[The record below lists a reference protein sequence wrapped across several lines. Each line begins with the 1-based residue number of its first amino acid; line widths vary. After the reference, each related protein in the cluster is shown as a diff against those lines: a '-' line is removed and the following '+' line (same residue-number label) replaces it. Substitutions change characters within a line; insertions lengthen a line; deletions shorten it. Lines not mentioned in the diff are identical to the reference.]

1 MRTVTDCQML
11 EMERNVLEVLKKQSR
26 TFREQLEQDYRR
38 RALDT
43 HLRSVR
49 EFASLP
55 DDFINELRERVEL
68 VSFEPGDVISRQ
80 GEPADSFYLIRLGF
94 VRVSQQHPGGEIV
107 LQNRDYS
114 QRPYWR
120 FFDKDTYPLKEIDG
134 LTDTVRVVPGG
145 SSVRR
150 GVYLG
155 PRVVIMP
162 PSYINVGAY
171 VGEGTMVD
179 SHVLVGS
186 CAQIGRRVHLSAGT
200 QIGGVLEP
208 AGALPVIVEDDV
220 FISGQCGLFEGVLI
234 KRRAVLSAG
243 VILTGSTP
251 VYDLVRETIYRRS
264 ETDPLI
270 IPEGAVVIP
279 GARPAEGYFARSHQ
293 LMMAAPLIVKYRD
306 DQTDARTTLEMT
318 LR

>member
-1 MRTVTDCQML
+1 MRLGDL
-11 EMERNVLEVLKKQSR
+11 IARI
-26 TFREQLEQDYRR
+26 EQLYDATSIEGD
-38 RALDT
+38 
-43 HLRSVR
+43 
-49 EFASLP
+49 
-55 DDFINELRERVEL
+55 ELRERARAV
-68 VSFEPGDVISRQ
+68 FEEFICLLDQGKVRAAEPEGDRWVVHSWVKKGI
-80 GEPADSFYLIRLGF
+80 LLGF
-94 VRVSQQHPGGEIV
+94 RIGQM
-107 LQNRDYS
+107 RDYS
-114 QRPYWR
+114 LRPHWR

-134 LTDTVRVVPGG
+134 LADSVRIVPGG

-155 PRVVIMP
+155 PQVVIMP

-220 FISGQCGLFEGVLI
+220 FIGGQCGLFEGVLI

-251 VYDLVRETIYRRS
+251 VYDLVRETVYRRN

-306 DQTDARTTLEMT
+306 DRTDARTALEMS